1 MSQFRLR
8 GQQGNPDV
16 LKQRL
21 IKWRQAG
28 EKALA
33 SQFEVDVEGYPDLGL
48 KFTNVQYPA
57 MKRALVESFGPMGTQ
72 SNQQGA
78 LENYGTCTAQ
88 IVETIT
94 GDTLRTLRQLVRDG
108 VVIDAIQIRQTPESA
123 GGKAVG
129 GVELQDCWIEVDSS
143 DFANDSVTEIL
154 KLPITIHFTWQEE
167 I

>member
-8 GQQGNPDV
+8 GQKGNPDV

-21 IKWRQAG
+21 IKFRQAG

-33 SQFEVDVEGYPDLGL
+33 SQFEVDIEGYPDLGI
-48 KFTNVQYPA
+48 KVTNVQYPPL
-57 MKRALVESFGPMGTQ
+57 KRATVEGFGPMGTQ

-78 LENYGTCTAQ
+78 LENAGTCTAQ
-88 IVETIT
+88 IVETIS
-94 GDTLRTLRQLVRDG
+94 GDSLRMLRKMVRDG
-108 VVIDAIQIRQTPESA
+108 VVIDAVQIRQTPESA

-129 GVELQDCWIEVDSS
+129 GVELQDCWIECDSA

-154 KLPITIHFTWQEE
+154 KLPITFQFTWSEE
-167 I
+167 L